1 MIRALTIALALTI
14 ASTAEA
20 SERRYAVV
28 IGNNLGQEGERP
40 LKFAERDAEHFASV
54 LRRLGSI
61 EAHDTV
67 LLLGEGTAS
76 IRRALLE
83 VNARIRSESDT
94 PGIHSTLVVYYSG
107 HADVEGLHPGPSER
121 LSYEELR
128 AIMRGSAASVR
139 LLVLDACRSGELT
152 NVKGGQPTAEFELKA
167 SSMPDVEGLV
177 MISSSA
183 AGEDSH
189 ESERL
194 GASFFSHHFSN
205 ALLGAGDENTD
216 GKITLNEAYAYAYQN
231 TLRASGQTTS
241 LQHPTYSYDLK
252 GRGELIMTELAVDET
267 RSARLQLAEAGLYLI
282 LEGKEGGDVVAEV
295 RSQRDRTLLALPA
308 REYFVQ
314 RRASDHYR
322 EYDVDLEAGSLVKLE
337 EIEYRRIGYARLVR
351 KGTDD
356 KVVAHGVYLMGAV
369 RGPLIS
375 GLGPG
380 YSATAGYAFDLELVS
395 FGLRFR
401 YGRGTPAQLGETAT
415 VSHEEIALALLGQH
429 FFDLPVV
436 SIGVGLIAEGIRHRQ
451 QFEKRTDVAD
461 RIAWGG
467 AFGGI
472 FTIEVHLYG
481 PLVLRLEG
489 GPITYLFQRSVID
502 AGAEIAKESAS
513 SVTGFG
519 NLGFGWQF

>member
-1 MIRALTIALALTI
+1 MRALSVIALALSIT
-14 ASTAEA
+14 ASAEA
-20 SERRYAVV
+20 AERRYAVV

-40 LKFAERDAEHFASV
+40 LRFAERDAENFAGV
-54 LRRLGSI
+54 LRRLGSL
-61 EAHDTV
+61 EPHDTV
-67 LLLGEGTAS
+67 LLLGEDSSS
-76 IRRALLE
+76 IRAALLE
-83 VNARIRSESDT
+83 VNARIRGESDT
-94 PGIHSTLVVYYSG
+94 PGVHSTLVVYYSG
-107 HADVEGLHPGPSER
+107 HADVEGLHPGPNES
-121 LSYEELR
+121 LKYEELR

-167 SSMPDVEGLV
+167 ASMPDVEGLV

-216 GKITLNEAYAYAYQN
+216 GKVTLNEAYAYAYQN

-252 GRGELIMTELAVDET
+252 GRGELIMTQLSSDEE
-267 RSARLQLAEAGLYLI
+267 RSARLELAEAGLYLI
-282 LEGKEGGDVVAEV
+282 LEGKESGDVIAEV
-295 RSQRDRTLLALPA
+295 RTPRDRTRLALPA
-308 REYFVQ
+308 RGYFVQ
-314 RRASDHYR
+314 RRAADHYR
-322 EYDVDLEAGSLVKLE
+322 EYEVELEAGSLVKLE
-337 EIEYRRIGYARLVR
+337 EVDYKRIGYARLVR
-351 KGTDD
+351 KGSDERSI
-356 KVVAHGVYLMGAV
+356 AHGVYLLGAV
-369 RGPLIS
+369 RGPLID

-380 YSATAGYAFDLELVS
+380 YSGTAGYALDLELVS

-401 YGRGTPAQLGETAT
+401 YGQGAPAPLGETAN
-415 VSHEEIALALLGQH
+415 VRHEEIALALTAQH
-429 FFDLPVV
+429 FFDLPIL
-436 SIGVGLIAEGIRHRQ
+436 SIGVGLMAEGIRHRQ
-451 QFEKRTDVAD
+451 QFERRTELPD

-472 FTIEVHLYG
+472 FTIEVRLYG

-489 GPITYLFQRSVID
+489 GPITYLFKRTVVE
-502 AGAEIAKESAS
+502 AGAEVGKENAS